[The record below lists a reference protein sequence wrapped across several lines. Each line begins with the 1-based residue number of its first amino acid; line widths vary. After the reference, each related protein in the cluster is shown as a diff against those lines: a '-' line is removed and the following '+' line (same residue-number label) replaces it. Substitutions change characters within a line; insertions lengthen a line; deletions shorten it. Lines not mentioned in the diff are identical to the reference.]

1 MEGVTSEVGT
11 KIQEMD
17 GQLAIGG
24 LFKVAEHSL
33 WAVSGNPR
41 DGACFKLDK

>member
-24 LFKVAEHSL
+24 LFKVAEHSFVGGQRQPA
-33 WAVSGNPR
+33 WRRV
-41 DGACFKLDK
+41 FKLDK